1 MTSQNVLKVTFP
13 AIDCYEVVT
22 IYRELI
28 QALSLIDVRV
38 QSVPVKFEPAMQV
51 EYWKG
56 NLHIKGKGM
65 PVFFTIYPFTDLL
78 PNGEHSPNLR
88 NLVTLEMSSD
98 DSVPFNLCKDTAK
111 AFKSKITE
119 NFRDLAKSAVWP

>member
-1 MTSQNVLKVTFP
+1 MADTNFLKATYP
-13 AIDCYEVVT
+13 AVDCYEVVT

-56 NLHIKGKGM
+56 NLYIKGKSVS
-65 PVFFTIYPFTDLL
+65 VFFRIYPFTDLL

-88 NLVTLEMSSD
+88 NLVTLEMYSD
-98 DSVPFNLCKDTAK
+98 GSVPVHVCKDTVL
-111 AFKSKITE
+111 AFKSKIVE
-119 NFRDLAKSAVWP
+119 HFSHLAKVAVYL